1 MKGIIFTELVR
12 FMEHV
17 KSAKFVD
24 DVITA
29 AKLPNDG
36 AFTSVGNYPSEYALS
51 MVGEASKVS
60 GIDAAELCR
69 LFGHYLYNRFLILY
83 PDIIGAYTNA
93 ENLLAHVGSHIHEEV
108 RILYPDARPPHI
120 ESKNSGDG
128 FELLYQSH
136 RPMAAIACGLVQG
149 CMEHFKDDRELTWHF
164 SDGGKRASFI
174 IKDKINA

>member
-29 AKLPNDG
+29 AQLPNDG

-51 MVGEASKVS
+51 MVAEASAAS
-60 GIDAAELCR
+60 GIDASELCR
-69 LFGHYLYNRFLILY
+69 LFGQYLYNRFLILY
-83 PDIIGAYTNA
+83 PDIIEAYTNA
-93 ENLLAHVGSHIHEEV
+93 EDLLAHVGSHIHGEV
-108 RILYPDARPPHI
+108 LILYPDARPPHI
-120 ESKNSGDG
+120 ESKNNSEG
-128 FELLYQSH
+128 FELTYQSH

-149 CMEHFKDDRELTWHF
+149 CMEHFKDERELKWSF
-164 SDGGKRASFI
+164 SDGGKRASFT
-174 IKDKINA
+174 IKDTINA